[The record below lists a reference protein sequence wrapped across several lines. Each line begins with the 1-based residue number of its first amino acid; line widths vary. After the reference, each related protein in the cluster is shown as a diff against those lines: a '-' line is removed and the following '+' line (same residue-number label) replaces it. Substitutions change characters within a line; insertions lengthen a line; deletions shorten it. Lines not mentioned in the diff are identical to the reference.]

1 MSYYRFIQP
10 PSRQEGDYAR
20 LCSRR
25 RHIESD
31 IAHQEVRIAE
41 VLSRLI
47 SPSHMRRVLSGI
59 AIDSFRSG
67 FSLFRWISRGWQ
79 WLQFARRFVK
89 RFM

>member
-1 MSYYRFIQP
+1 MSYYRFITA
-10 PSRQEGDYAR
+10 SRQHRGDYAE

-41 VLSRLI
+41 ALSRLI
-47 SPSHMRRVLSGI
+47 SPRHVRSVLSGI
-59 AIDSFRSG
+59 AVDSFRSG
-67 FSLFRWISRGWQ
+67 FSLFRWINRGWQ

>member
-1 MSYYRFIQP
+1 MSYHRFIQA
-10 PSRQEGDYAR
+10 PSRHQGDYAR

-41 VLSRLI
+41 VFSRFV
-47 SPSHMRRVLSGI
+47 SPRNMTSVLSEL
-59 AIDSFRSG
+59 AVDSFKSG
-67 FSLFRWISRGWQ
+67 FSLYRWISRGWQ